1 MASSWEDRDYSNLD
15 HWDARPYDGDPADES
30 DDENKPEE
38 ESSQCLFDLLV
49 QYKMGGV
56 LSAKA
61 VCTIAHWAK
70 LAGMKG
76 KACELGVPPSRTG
89 GAFSLHFDKVL
100 GLDVAMKDEWYT
112 IGVPTYCKYDASRTV
127 RPLTVKPVYEAIA
140 E

>member
-1 MASSWEDRDYSNLD
+1 MASSWEGRDYSYLD
-15 HWDARPYDGDPADES
+15 HWGARAYDDDPAVES
-30 DDENKPEE
+30 DDENTSEE

-76 KACELGVPPSRTG
+76 KACELGMAPSRTG
-89 GAFSLHFDKVL
+89 GAFSAHFDKVL
-100 GLDVAMKDEWYT
+100 GFDVAMKDEWYT
-112 IGVPTYCKYDASRTV
+112 IGVPSHCKYDASRTV
-127 RPLTVKPVYEAIA
+127 RP
-140 E
+140 